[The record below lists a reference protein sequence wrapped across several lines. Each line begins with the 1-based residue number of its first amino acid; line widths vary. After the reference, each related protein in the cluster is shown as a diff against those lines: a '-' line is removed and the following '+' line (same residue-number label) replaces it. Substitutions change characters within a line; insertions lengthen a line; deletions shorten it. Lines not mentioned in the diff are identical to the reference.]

1 LCYSVFKGLY
11 YLHYYKETLEE
22 TKMKRNFL
30 IVIGVVA
37 FMLATTIAQA
47 ADISFSGKFRPRFEI
62 QEGANGASARPLW
75 DTRARLN
82 AKAKVNATTEVFLQF
97 QARGVWGNA
106 GASSGTRAAYGAAPA
121 NDTVDDVGLHQGYV
135 TLKNFMGKAVDLKL
149 GRQEI
154 VFEGH
159 RLLGN
164 TIWTQGGQ
172 TNDAVRFDHS
182 AGNHEITVAYIEAL
196 ENGNVNAGQ
205 DLNNGTY
212 VFRAATQ
219 GVMGGNLAGYFL
231 VHDDNTNA
239 ATVSG
244 DNLWYTMG
252 ARQAGKLSGLD
263 YRVEYYHQ
271 FGDGAIPANSSDQ
284 SAAYTALTRAS
295 DIDRDAYLFG
305 IRVGKTFKNARF
317 SPTITLWYDEKSGN
331 DDDNVTGNE
340 YGGYHTVLDTGHK
353 FYGLL
358 DNYLSDI
365 GDDTQ
370 RYGLQDIAIK
380 GKFNLNEKNTFKI
393 DWHQFLTQT
402 DLEGTDSDTIR
413 AAGGG
418 AFGTA
423 HGTGELGN
431 DLGQEIDLTLVHKYD
446 ANTKIVTGY
455 SHYFTTLTH
464 SLLNGSGA
472 GDNTTN
478 NTDDQSWFYMMIDT
492 TF

>member
-1 LCYSVFKGLY
+1 
-11 YLHYYKETLEE
+11 
-22 TKMKRNFL
+22 
-30 IVIGVVA
+30 
-37 FMLATTIAQA
+37 MLATTIAQA

-62 QEGANGASARPLW
+62 QGDANNANSSRPQW

-82 AKAKVNATTEVFLQF
+82 AKAKVNANTEVFLQF
-97 QARGVWGNA
+97 QARGIWGNA
-106 GASSGTRAAYGAAPA
+106 GASSGTRAAAPA
-121 NDTVDDVGLHQGYV
+121 NDAVDDVGMHQAYV
-135 TLKNFMGKAVDLKL
+135 TLKSFMGQAVDLKL

-159 RLLGN
+159 RLFGN

-172 TNDAVRFDHS
+172 TNDAVRFNHA
-182 AGNHEITVAYIEAL
+182 AGNHELNFLYIEAI
-196 ENGNVNAGQ
+196 EDGSVNVGDDRNKAMW
-205 DLNNGTY
+205 
-212 VFRAATQ
+212 VARAATQ
-219 GVMGGNLAGYFL
+219 GVLGGNLTGYF
-231 VHDDNTNA
+231 VAHDDDSA
-239 ATVSG
+239 ESG
-244 DNLWYTMG
+244 NNQWYTMG
-252 ARQAGKLSGLD
+252 ARQAGKMNGLD

-271 FGDGAIPANSSDQ
+271 FGDGAVPANSSSQ
-284 SAAYTALTRAS
+284 SGAYSGTITNDS
-295 DIDRDAYLFG
+295 EIDRDAYLFG

-380 GKFNLNEKNTFKI
+380 TKLKLDDKNTFKI

-402 DLEGTDSDTIR
+402 DLEGDDSDAIR
-413 AAGGG
+413 AAAGG
-418 AFGTA
+418 AFGTS
-423 HGTGELGN
+423 HGTGILGN
-431 DLGQEIDLTLVHKYD
+431 DLGQEVDLTLVHKYD
-446 ANTKIVTGY
+446 SNTKIVSGY
-455 SHYFTTLTH
+455 SHYFTTVTH

>member
-1 LCYSVFKGLY
+1 
-11 YLHYYKETLEE
+11 
-22 TKMKRNFL
+22 MKRNLL
-30 IVIGVVA
+30 IAISVTA

-47 ADISFSGKFRPRFEI
+47 ADFEFSGKFRPRFEI
-62 QEGANGASARPLW
+62 QDDGNATTSGRALW

-82 AKAKVNATTEVFLQF
+82 AKAQDNAHTEVFLQF
-97 QARGVWGNA
+97 QARGIWGNA
-106 GASSGTRAAYGAAPA
+106 GASSGTRAASPA
-121 NDTVDDVGLHQGYV
+121 NSLVDDVGMHQGYV
-135 TLKNFMGKAVDLKL
+135 TLKSFMGQDVDLKL

-154 VFEGH
+154 IFEGH
-159 RLLGN
+159 RLFGN

-172 TNDAVRFDHS
+172 TNDAVRFNHS
-182 AGNHEITVAYIEAL
+182 AGNHELNFLYIEAL
-196 ENGNVNAGQ
+196 EDGGVNTYA
-205 DLNNGTY
+205 DLNKAMW
-212 VFRAATQ
+212 VVRAATQ
-219 GVMGGNLAGYFL
+219 GVMGGNLAGYF
-231 VHDDNTNA
+231 VAHDDGSA
-239 ATVSG
+239 ESG
-244 DNLWYTMG
+244 DNQWFTIG

-271 FGDGAIPANSSDQ
+271 FGDGAIPANSSQ
-284 SAAYTALTRAS
+284 QAAAYTALTRAS

-317 SPTITLWYDEKSGN
+317 SPTITLWYDYNSCQEYDDVSGIDYCAYN
-331 DDDNVTGNE
+331 
-340 YGGYHTVLDTGHK
+340 TVLDTGHK

-370 RYGLQDIAIK
+370 RYGLEDIAIK
-380 GKFNLNEKNTFKI
+380 AKFNVSEKNVFKV

-402 DLEGTDSDTIR
+402 DLEGNDSSTIR

-418 AFGTA
+418 AFANQGV
-423 HGTGELGN
+423 GVLGN

-464 SLLNGSGA
+464 SILNGSGA
-472 GDNTTN
+472 GANSVN
-478 NTDDQSWFYMMIDT
+478 NNDDQSWFYMMIDT

>member
-1 LCYSVFKGLY
+1 MYDLT
-11 YLHYYKETLEE
+11 ETMEE
-22 TKMKRNFL
+22 TTMKRNLL
-30 IVIGVVA
+30 IAIAVTA

-47 ADISFSGKFRPRFEI
+47 TDFEFSGKFRPRFEI
-62 QEGANGASARPLW
+62 FNDADDATSSRPSW

-82 AKAKVNATTEVFLQF
+82 AKAKVNANTEVFLQF

-106 GASSGTRAAYGAAPA
+106 GASSGTRGEGATNGTMPV
-121 NDTVDDVGLHQGYV
+121 NDAVDDVGLHQGYV
-135 TLKNFMGKAVDLKL
+135 TLKGFMGQAVDLKL

-172 TNDAVRFDHS
+172 TNDAVRFNHS
-182 AGNHEITVAYIEAL
+182 AGNHELNLIYIETF
-196 ENGNVNAGQ
+196 ENGIAHGSVGDNRNSSLWVA
-205 DLNNGTY
+205 
-212 VFRAATQ
+212 RAATQ
-219 GVMGGNLAGYFL
+219 GVLGGNLAGYFIL
-231 VHDDNTNA
+231 HDENYE
-239 ATVSG
+239 ATG
-244 DNLWYTMG
+244 ENQWYTIG

-271 FGDGAIPANSSDQ
+271 FGDGAVPATSSDQ
-284 SAAYTALTRAS
+284 AGAYGGTLNNNS
-295 DIDRDAYLFG
+295 SIDRDAYLFG
-305 IRVGKTFKNARF
+305 IRVGKTFKNTRF
-317 SPTITLWYDEKSGN
+317 SPTITLWYDQKSGN
-331 DDDNVTGNE
+331 DDDDVNGND
-340 YGGYHTVLDTGHK
+340 YGAYNTVLDTGHK

-358 DNYLSDI
+358 DNYLSDV

-370 RYGLQDIAIK
+370 RYGLEDIAIK
-380 GKFNLNEKNTFKI
+380 AKFNVSEKNVFKI

-402 DLEGTDSDTIR
+402 DLEGDDSDTIR
-413 AAGGG
+413 ADSTAG
-418 AFGTA
+418 AFNTS
-423 HGTGELGN
+423 HGRGVLGN

-464 SLLNGSGA
+464 SLLNGSAAA
-472 GDNTTN
+472 GDDNTLEN
-478 NTDDQSWFYMMIDT
+478 NDDQSWFYVMIDT

>member
-1 LCYSVFKGLY
+1 MYDLT
-11 YLHYYKETLEE
+11 ETMEE
-22 TKMKRNFL
+22 TTMKRNLL
-30 IVIGVVA
+30 IAIAVTA

-47 ADISFSGKFRPRFEI
+47 ADFEFSGKFRPRFEI
-62 QEGANGASARPLW
+62 QGDANNANSSRPQW

-82 AKAKVNATTEVFLQF
+82 AKAKINANTEVFLQF
-97 QARGVWGNA
+97 QARGIWGNA
-106 GASSGTRAAYGAAPA
+106 GASSGTRAASPA
-121 NDTVDDVGLHQGYV
+121 NDAVDDVGLHQGYV
-135 TLKNFMGKAVDLKL
+135 TLKNFMGKEVDLKL

-159 RLLGN
+159 RLFGN

-172 TNDAVRFDHS
+172 TNDAVRFNHA
-182 AGNHEITVAYIEAL
+182 AGNHELNFLYIEAL
-196 ENGNVNAGQ
+196 ENGNVNAGA
-205 DLNNGTY
+205 DRNKAMW
-212 VFRAATQ
+212 VARAATQ
-219 GVMGGNLAGYFL
+219 GVLGGNLAGYF
-231 VHDDNTNA
+231 VAHDDESA
-239 ATVSG
+239 ESG
-244 DNLWYTMG
+244 NNQWYTMG
-252 ARQAGKLSGLD
+252 ARQAGKMNGLD

-271 FGDGAIPANSSDQ
+271 FGDGAVPATSSSQ
-284 SAAYTALTRAS
+284 SGAYAGTITNDS
-295 DIDRDAYLFG
+295 EIDRDAYLFG

-331 DDDNVTGNE
+331 DDDDVNGND
-340 YGGYHTVLDTGHK
+340 YGGYNTVQDTGHK

-402 DLEGTDSDTIR
+402 DLEGNDSDTIR

-418 AFGTA
+418 AFA
-423 HGTGELGN
+423 TGGNNTGALGN

-446 ANTKIVTGY
+446 SNTKIVTGY
-455 SHYFTTLTH
+455 SHYFTTTTH

-472 GDNTTN
+472 VGAGGGDNTKN
-478 NTDDQSWFYMMIDT
+478 NNDDQSWFYMMIDT